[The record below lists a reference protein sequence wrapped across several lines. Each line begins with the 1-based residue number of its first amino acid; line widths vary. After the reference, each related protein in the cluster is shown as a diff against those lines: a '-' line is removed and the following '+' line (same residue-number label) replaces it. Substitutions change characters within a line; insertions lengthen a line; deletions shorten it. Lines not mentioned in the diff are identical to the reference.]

1 MKLDNVIALNS
12 EDATTISDDIL
23 ESIEFNVKPSKVKNA
38 KKYYF
43 TKETEEAIIEYNKTT
58 DIIERNRIYDSKIKY
73 PFNKLAENI
82 INTFKFDYIDVPYA
96 DIHHEVV
103 AFLNEKIHR
112 YTDPALGKAF
122 SYFSIVAKNYLIIRN
137 NINYSKIKN
146 TDQPEAIDDD
156 RNVVNEVLRDEVI
169 AEKKEFVDLFVDYMD
184 ANLTNIFR
192 KQVDINVADSILEL
206 FRNRENIEDFNKK
219 ALYILIRDR
228 SGVKTQYIT
237 SVMKI
242 FKEIYVEM
250 YYTYKHTG
258 MISLNLSKFKKSEF
272 LE

>member
-1 MKLDNVIALNS
+1 MEIDTQLIDSDVNVV
-12 EDATTISDDIL
+12 SDDVL
-23 ESIEFNVKPSKVKNA
+23 ESLTFNIKPSKIKNS

-43 TKETEEAIIEYNKTT
+43 TKETEDAIIAYNKTV
-58 DIIERNRIYDSKIKY
+58 DPIERNRIYESQIKY

-82 INTFKFDYIDVPYA
+82 INTFKFEYIDVPYN

-112 YTDPALGKAF
+112 YTDPKLGKAF

-137 NINYSKIKN
+137 NINYDRIKK
-146 TDQPEAIDDD
+146 TDQPEAIDEN
-156 RNVVNEVLRDEVI
+156 RNVVNEVLREEELAD
-169 AEKKEFVDLFVDYMD
+169 KKEFVDLFVDYMD
-184 ANLTNIFR
+184 ENITNIFKR
-192 KQVDINVADSILEL
+192 SADINVADSILEL

-237 SVMKI
+237 SVMKT
-242 FKEIYVEM
+242 FKEIYADM
-250 YYTYKHTG
+250 YYNYKHTG
-258 MISLNLSKFKKSEF
+258 MISLNWNKFKKSEF